1 MHKNDFFSLYI
12 FFISLVFTQLPRTPN
27 HFPLPRHWTHDR
39 DIGPATATLDPRPRL
54 WTLDRDCGPA
64 TRDPRLLVKLTANKM
79 IWQALQKRCS
89 RRGRSRNG
97 IFCECRFFNSPKT
110 LREHMYGGCDTC
122 DMRKF
127 IFLLRT
133 KKSCKLQNLPSRTS
147 TVFLS
152 RWIGALVLFLTAT
165 KSATFLKNFQV
176 TYIYTCSRKVRY
188 WKEIYVF
195 TNVS

>member
-1 MHKNDFFSLYI
+1 MHLQPAAVWPTKIILRLLLQTY
-12 FFISLVFTQLPRTPN
+12 LPRQTSY
-27 HFPLPRHWTHDR
+27 LQ
-39 DIGPATATLDPRPRL
+39 
-54 WTLDRDCGPA
+54 
-64 TRDPRLLVKLTANKM
+64 LLFSFSKTSMATANKM

-110 LREHMYGGCDTC
+110 LREHMYGGFDTC

-127 IFLLRT
+127 ILLLRT

-147 TVFLS
+147 TLFLS
-152 RWIGALVLFLTAT
+152 LRIGALFLFWTAT

-176 TYIYTCSRKVRY
+176 TYILHIIL
-188 WKEIYVF
+188 KESTLLRGNLYIYKCFVD
-195 TNVS
+195 VL